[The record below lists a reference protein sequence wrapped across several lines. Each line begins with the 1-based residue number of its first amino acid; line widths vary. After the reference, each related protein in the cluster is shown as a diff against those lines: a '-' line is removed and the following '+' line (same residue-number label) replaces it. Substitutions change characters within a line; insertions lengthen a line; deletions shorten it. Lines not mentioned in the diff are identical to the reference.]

1 MNVLRSG
8 LVTMLLLAAF
18 SVQAA
23 CTWPAW
29 EQFKKDYISQ
39 EGRVIDPSDARKI
52 TTSEGQSYGMFFALA
67 ANDRA
72 AFDNLLD
79 WTQNNLAQGSLKEHL
94 PAWLWGKKENSKWE
108 VLDSNS
114 ASDGDVWMAWSLLE
128 AGRLW
133 KEQRYTDIGSALLK
147 RIAREEVVTVPG
159 LGSMLLPG
167 KVGFAE
173 DNSWRFNPSYLPPT
187 LAQYFTRFGAP
198 WTTLRETNQRLLLE
212 TAPKG
217 FSPDWV
223 RYEKDKGWQLKA
235 EKTLISS
242 YDAIRVYMWVG
253 MMPDSDPQK
262 ARMLNRFKPMATFT
276 EKNGYPPEK
285 VDVATGKAQGKGP
298 VGFSAA
304 MLPFLQNRDAQAVQ
318 RQRVADNFPGSD
330 AYYNYVL
337 TLFGQGWVNIED
349 VPDVVFAEKIVGDG
363 IAIKP
368 TGNKMVAPVDGTIGK
383 IFETNHAF
391 SIESDSG
398 VELFVHF
405 GIDTVELKGEGFK
418 RIAEEGQ
425 RVKVGDTVIEFDL
438 PLLEEKAKSTLTPVV
453 ISNMDEIKEL
463 IKLSGSVTVGETPV
477 IRIKK

>member
-8 LVTMLLLAAF
+8 IVTMLLLAAF

-72 AFDNLLD
+72 AFDNILD
-79 WTQNNLAQGSLKEHL
+79 WTQNNLAQGSLKERL

-173 DNSWRFNPSYLPPT
+173 DNNWRLTQLP
-187 LAQYFTRFGAP
+187 AADAGAVFHP
-198 WTTLRETNQRLLLE
+198 LWRAVDYAARNQSTFIAGNRPERL
-212 TAPKG
+212 
-217 FSPDWV
+217 F
-223 RYEKDKGWQLKA
+223 
-235 EKTLISS
+235 
-242 YDAIRVYMWVG
+242 
-253 MMPDSDPQK
+253 
-262 ARMLNRFKPMATFT
+262 ARLGA
-276 EKNGYPPEK
+276 
-285 VDVATGKAQGKGP
+285 
-298 VGFSAA
+298 
-304 MLPFLQNRDAQAVQ
+304 L
-318 RQRVADNFPGSD
+318 
-330 AYYNYVL
+330 
-337 TLFGQGWVNIED
+337 
-349 VPDVVFAEKIVGDG
+349 
-363 IAIKP
+363 
-368 TGNKMVAPVDGTIGK
+368 
-383 IFETNHAF
+383 
-391 SIESDSG
+391 
-398 VELFVHF
+398 
-405 GIDTVELKGEGFK
+405 
-418 RIAEEGQ
+418 
-425 RVKVGDTVIEFDL
+425 
-438 PLLEEKAKSTLTPVV
+438 
-453 ISNMDEIKEL
+453 
-463 IKLSGSVTVGETPV
+463 
-477 IRIKK
+477 

>member
-114 ASDGDVWMAWSLLE
+114 ASDGDVWMAWALLE

-159 LGSMLLPG
+159 
-167 KVGFAE
+167 
-173 DNSWRFNPSYLPPT
+173 W
-187 LAQYFTRFGAP
+187 AP
-198 WTTLRETNQRLLLE
+198 CCYRAKWDLQRI
-212 TAPKG
+212 TAG
-217 FSPDWV
+217 
-223 RYEKDKGWQLKA
+223 
-235 EKTLISS
+235 
-242 YDAIRVYMWVG
+242 
-253 MMPDSDPQK
+253 
-262 ARMLNRFKPMATFT
+262 
-276 EKNGYPPEK
+276 
-285 VDVATGKAQGKGP
+285 
-298 VGFSAA
+298 
-304 MLPFLQNRDAQAVQ
+304 
-318 RQRVADNFPGSD
+318 
-330 AYYNYVL
+330 VL
-337 TLFGQGWVNIED
+337 TPATCRRRWRSISPALARRG
-349 VPDVVFAEKIVGDG
+349 PRCA
-363 IAIKP
+363 KP
-368 TGNKMVAPVDGTIGK
+368 INVYCWKPPRKAFRQTGCAMRKT
-383 IFETNHAF
+383 
-391 SIESDSG
+391 
-398 VELFVHF
+398 
-405 GIDTVELKGEGFK
+405 
-418 RIAEEGQ
+418 
-425 RVKVGDTVIEFDL
+425 
-438 PLLEEKAKSTLTPVV
+438 KA
-453 ISNMDEIKEL
+453 
-463 IKLSGSVTVGETPV
+463 GS
-477 IRIKK
+477 